1 MGKVLAY
8 KEILIKEAGRN
19 IKIDKNDK
27 KYYQT

>member
-8 KEILIKEAGRN
+8 KEIQIKEAGRN

-27 KYYQT
+27 KYY